1 MILGICGF
9 GYSGSGAI
17 LDLLKESSKCEV
29 CDSFEFSM
37 TYKPDG
43 LEDLEWHITQ
53 PSRYFSSDSAIRR
66 FIQYKKR
73 IAKRYDQY
81 SNGQFSKLADEYIKK
96 ITTIKWYGSTSV
108 HIYQSSW
115 FEYVFFQMIP
125 RRLRGPF
132 ERKIGRI
139 PFVCPPY
146 KTMYYSSVSH
156 DVFLS
161 YTIDFVMGF
170 VNSIRKTDKRVLV
183 LDQPFS
189 ADNPRRSMQFF
200 TDSRAI
206 IIVRDPRDVYLLA
219 KKTIGM
225 TAGFIPTNDVELFI
239 KYYKGLMSQIKLE
252 PSQNN
257 ILKIRFEDLIYKTNS
272 TIASIRDFVGV
283 DDIGTGV
290 QFKPEKSIN
299 NTQLFL
305 KYQDFKSDIDRIS
318 LELSDYLYPFA
329 DFSSKPSFNH
339 KSF

>member
-81 SNGQFSKLADEYIKK
+81 SNGRFSKLADEYINK

-115 FEYVFFQMIP
+115 FEYIFFQMLS
-125 RRLRGPF
+125 RKLRSPF
-132 ERKIGRI
+132 ERKVFPI
-139 PFVCPPY
+139 PFVCPPDI
-146 KTMYYSSVSH
+146 TMYYSSISSSS
-156 DVFLS
+156 FLD
-161 YTIDFVMGF
+161 YTIEFVSGF
-170 VNSIRKTDKRVLV
+170 INSIRKTDRDILV

-189 ADNPRRSMQFF
+189 ANNPQRTMRFF
-200 TDSRAI
+200 KSPKAI
-206 IIVRDPRDVYLLA
+206 VVNRDPRDVYLLA
-219 KKTIGM
+219 NKTIGM
-225 TAGFIPTNDVELFI
+225 TANFIPRREVSLFI
-239 KYYKGLMSQIKLE
+239 EYYKGLMSQVVKDSSE
-252 PSQNN
+252 NN
-257 ILKIRFEDLIYKTNS
+257 TLRINFEDLIYNNRP
-272 TIASIRDFVGV
+272 TIKSICDFIGIN
-283 DDIGTGV
+283 DIGNETH
-290 QFKPEKSIN
+290 FMPEKSIN

-305 KYQDFKSDIDRIS
+305 KYKGFEKEIERIS
-318 LELSDYLYPFA
+318 TELSDYLYPF
-329 DFSSKPSFNH
+329 DSFQTKPTFKSTSF
-339 KSF
+339 

>member
-81 SNGQFSKLADEYIKK
+81 SNGQFSRLADEYIKK

-115 FEYVFFQMIP
+115 FEYIFFQMLS
-125 RRLRGPF
+125 RKLRSPF
-132 ERKIGRI
+132 ERKLLPI
-139 PFVCPPY
+139 PFVFPPDI
-146 KTMYYSSVSH
+146 TMYYSSISSSS
-156 DVFLS
+156 FLN
-161 YTIDFVMGF
+161 YTIDFVSEF
-170 VNSIRKTDKRVLV
+170 IHSIRKTDRDVLV

-189 ADNPRRSMQFF
+189 ANNPQRTMRFF
-200 TDSRAI
+200 KLSKAI
-206 IIVRDPRDVYLLA
+206 VVNRDPRDVYLLA
-219 KKTIGM
+219 NKTIGM
-225 TAGFIPTNDVELFI
+225 TANFIPRRDVNLFI
-239 KYYKGLMSQIKLE
+239 EYYKGLMSQVV
-252 PSQNN
+252 QNASEDN
-257 ILKIRFEDLIYKTNS
+257 ILRINFEDLIYKNQPTVK
-272 TIASIRDFVGV
+272 SICDFIGV
-283 DDIGTGV
+283 DDIGNETH
-290 QFKPEKSIN
+290 FKPEKSIN

-305 KYQDFKSDIDRIS
+305 KYKGIEKEIERIS
-318 LELSDYLYPFA
+318 TELSDYLYPF
-329 DFSSKPSFNH
+329 DSFQTKPMFNSASF
-339 KSF
+339 